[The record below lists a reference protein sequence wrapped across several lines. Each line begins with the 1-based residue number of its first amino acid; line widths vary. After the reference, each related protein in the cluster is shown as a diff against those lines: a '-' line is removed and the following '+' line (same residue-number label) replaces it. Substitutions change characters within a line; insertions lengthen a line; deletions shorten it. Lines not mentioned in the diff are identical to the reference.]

1 MPVDFTSTA
10 FPRLR
15 ALSAIDLPRASLPQL
30 CLSQDI
36 IEHIRTAK
44 LEDDIRDDEVLD
56 QIRHPPSET
65 EQLDSLSRLSLRVF
79 NAMTN
84 ASQQMYANVSA
95 ALREYD
101 DNIVLDS
108 YFTVKSCTERL
119 TGVIKVMTD
128 MALMGAS
135 RILAPFLN

>member
-1 MPVDFTSTA
+1 
-10 FPRLR
+10 
-15 ALSAIDLPRASLPQL
+15 
-30 CLSQDI
+30 
-36 IEHIRTAK
+36 
-44 LEDDIRDDEVLD
+44 
-56 QIRHPPSET
+56 
-65 EQLDSLSRLSLRVF
+65 
-79 NAMTN
+79 MTN